1 MRSQK
6 NANMYLPFLIF
17 FLIGSA
23 FVGVEVIQPEQQKI
37 MIDNDCLNYVQDAD
51 NDGLAGFIDDTDCQE
66 YPYSDGNG
74 ELKTPFIE
82 GGNSENYQ
90 NAFDL
95 TVDFVRFFINTQ
107 CMGTLNNCIGTNFL
121 TEVQFYCYFD
131 NNVMSNP
138 FFTVFDSLVN
148 GYGMSDDGSIATL
161 QATCFSGFPPQY
173 PPTMPNNGDQ
183 TSTPIPDNPD
193 GEDSKGGG
201 GDEAPPL

>member
-23 FVGVEVIQPEQQKI
+23 LVGVEVIQPEPEKI
-37 MIDNDCLNYVQDAD
+37 MINDQCQEYNK
-51 NDGLAGFIDDTDCQE
+51 DGDGDGGSSLIDDPECQE
-66 YPYSDGNG
+66 YPYSDGFG
-74 ELKTPFIE
+74 ELKTPLTF
-82 GGNSENYQ
+82 GGNGESYQ

-107 CMGTLNNCIGTNFL
+107 CFGSLVNCAGTNFQ

-131 NNVMSNP
+131 EQIMTNS
-138 FFTVFDSLVN
+138 FFTVFNSLIN
-148 GYGMSDDGSIATL
+148 QYGMPDDGSTNTFMSVCLA
-161 QATCFSGFPPQY
+161 GFPPQF

-183 TSTPIPDNPD
+183 TTTPIPDNPE
-193 GEDSKGGG
+193 GEDSKGL
-201 GDEAPPL
+201 DPL